1 MSYAALIIGAVL
13 LINGV
18 VGDAGLL
25 ATFAVERKY
34 EQLEASVVGA
44 RIENAKL
51 REEARLLREDP
62 TTIENL
68 ARRELGLVRQGEKL
82 FIIREVPPRHDE

>member
-1 MSYAALIIGAVL
+1 MSYAVLIIGAVL

-68 ARRELGLVRQGEKL
+68 ARRELGLVRPGEKL
-82 FIIREVPPRHDE
+82 FIIRDVPPRHDE